1 MVREFPS
8 RGTFKANVGAT
19 RSKNTAKEQSS
30 PKLEESRDFS
40 PGEKMP
46 NEGEQTVTSYSA
58 HIILTVQ
65 REFLQLRT
73 SAVTYMD

>member
-19 RSKNTAKEQSS
+19 RPKNTAKEQSS

-40 PGEKMP
+40 PEEKMP
-46 NEGEQTVTSYSA
+46 NEGEQTATSYSA
-58 HIILTVQ
+58 RMILNVQ
-65 REFLQLRT
+65 WEFLRFRT
-73 SAVTYMD
+73 SAVTYVD